1 MHSFCSSIRFVAA
14 HSIGWAGIHV
24 MPAAGKRKKGDKAKG
39 GGVRSKAAKARRK
52 AKARAR
58 KKAKREGGVGGVAA
72 AAAAGGGEGLAAA
85 AAAGGPAPKRGNPK
99 GHKAARLAAKLLEA
113 RKAKGA
119 GP

>member
-1 MHSFCSSIRFVAA
+1 MAA

-58 KKAKREGGVGGVAA
+58 KKAKREGTVGVA